1 MKTEIKQKWVEALR
15 SGEYSQG
22 KFKLYDGI
30 NYCCLGV
37 LCQLYLKEIDG
48 TWDIL
53 DKPNWD
59 GISDKCHIN
68 GESELLP
75 VAVMDW
81 AELNSGNGDPLV
93 NVDVD
98 IKSLAGLNDSLD
110 YTFAQIA
117 DVIEAQL

>member
-15 SGEYSQG
+15 SGEYTQG
-22 KFKLYDGI
+22 KFRLYNGRS
-30 NYCCLGV
+30 YCCLGV
-37 LCQLYLKEIDG
+37 LCNLYMNEKNE
-48 TWDIL
+48 TWYYL
-53 DKPNWD
+53 TSET
-59 GISDKCHIN
+59 SDNYYCD

-93 NVDVD
+93 NVDVAH
-98 IKSLAGLNDSLD
+98 SLAELNDTLK

-117 DVIEAQL
+117 DVIEAQF

>member
-15 SGEYSQG
+15 SGEYTQG
-22 KFKLYDGI
+22 KLRLYNGRS
-30 NYCCLGV
+30 YCCLGV
-37 LCQLYLKEIDG
+37 LCNLYMNEKNE
-48 TWDIL
+48 TWYYL
-53 DKPNWD
+53 
-59 GISDKCHIN
+59 ISETSDNYYCD

-93 NVDVD
+93 NVDVE
-98 IKSLAGLNDSLD
+98 IKSLAELNDTLN

>member
-1 MKTEIKQKWVEALR
+1 MKTKIKQKWVKALR

-53 DKPNWD
+53 DKPSWD
-59 GISDKCHIN
+59 GISDKYHIN

-75 VAVMDW
+75 GAVMDW

-93 NVDVD
+93 NLDLD
-98 IKSLAGLNDSLD
+98 ANSLAGLNDSLN
-110 YTFAQIA
+110 YTFSEIA
-117 DVIEAQL
+117 DLIEAQL